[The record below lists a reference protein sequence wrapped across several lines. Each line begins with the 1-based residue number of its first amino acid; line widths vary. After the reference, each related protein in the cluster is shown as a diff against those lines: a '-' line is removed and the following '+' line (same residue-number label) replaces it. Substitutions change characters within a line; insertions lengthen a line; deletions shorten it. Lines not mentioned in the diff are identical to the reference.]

1 MSSEKGSV
9 AGKND
14 VRKIN
19 HFIEFVN
26 NFGILIQTCSN
37 LYAEIYDWR

>member
-9 AGKND
+9 AGQNY

-26 NFGILIQTCSN
+26 NFLILIQICSN
-37 LYAEIYDWR
+37 QYGEIYDRR